1 LTMFRQG
8 WIDKNMDVA
17 FFLSAKSEK
26 TTGDCAL
33 CQYIHEGKQGYRVF
47 SYADG
52 DKLYP
57 HYDTITG
64 KLNLFAR
71 KYSQFNE
78 SGKELKNYVEVWD
91 DTYLYRFVQDKEGIK
106 GVFNKVLT
114 AFGLDGYKMVSQ
126 EKHGFPF
133 IPIAYKRSKIG
144 ACWTPV
150 QESIDAYE
158 LSVSQLCESNKVYA
172 FPILFLKGTDIEI
185 KAKMDGRPFAI
196 SSSDPESDA
205 RTINQSSAS
214 ESFKLQL
221 DTILKNIF
229 TGSFTVTPP
238 EVRSGDLP
246 GVAIKLIYSPAV
258 EKAMD
263 DANEWN
269 QFIDDTVRIFKYAYG
284 IEKKMTSDFN
294 LMDINGTIIPY
305 VHQNVAEIV
314 NNLCQEVLAG
324 IKSVETASGQVPD
337 GASDEYHRLLKQERD
352 AIINEARNENNNA
365 AKEAVAKTE

>member
-1 LTMFRQG
+1 
-8 WIDKNMDVA
+8 
-17 FFLSAKSEK
+17 
-26 TTGDCAL
+26 
-33 CQYIHEGKQGYRVF
+33 
-47 SYADG
+47 
-52 DKLYP
+52 
-57 HYDTITG
+57 
-64 KLNLFAR
+64 
-71 KYSQFNE
+71 
-78 SGKELKNYVEVWD
+78 
-91 DTYLYRFVQDKEGIK
+91 
-106 GVFNKVLT
+106 
-114 AFGLDGYKMVSQ
+114 
-126 EKHGFPF
+126 
-133 IPIAYKRSKIG
+133 
-144 ACWTPV
+144 
-150 QESIDAYE
+150 
-158 LSVSQLCESNKVYA
+158 
-172 FPILFLKGTDIEI
+172 
-185 KAKMDGRPFAI
+185 
-196 SSSDPESDA
+196 
-205 RTINQSSAS
+205 
-214 ESFKLQL
+214 
-221 DTILKNIF
+221 
-229 TGSFTVTPP
+229 SFTVTPP